1 MVAKPF
7 KLNYDTPLIPEE
19 DPNVFYPDS
28 DDEPMAENDHQ
39 RRVIID
45 VSESLIHHYG
55 DRPDVYVSADIFVY
69 YEMNNPRRSVAPDV
83 LVSFGVE
90 DRPRLSYFVWREG
103 KPPDFVLEVA
113 SPNTWR
119 EDATVKRD
127 TYAEMGV
134 TEYWRFDPE
143 RGQYFRPVLIG
154 ERLNASGQYEPIT
167 VTESEGT
174 LTGYSAVLGLDLC
187 ASDGDLRLYD
197 PISQT
202 WLRNFRDEIA
212 ARQVAEE
219 HAELAEAQAQAAQAQ
234 AQAAQAY
241 ARAAEERADFA
252 EERAQTAEERMAI
265 MERML
270 REHGITPPNG
280 G

>member
-7 KLNYDTPLIPEE
+7 KLHYDTPLIPEE

-90 DRPRLSYFVWREG
+90 ARPRLSYFVWREG
-103 KPPDFVLEVA
+103 KPPEFVLEVA

-143 RGQYFRPVLIG
+143 RGQYFRPELIG
-154 ERLNASGQYEPIT
+154 ERLSASGQYEPIT

-174 LTGYSAVLGLDLC
+174 GTLTGYSSVLGLDLC
-187 ASDGDLRLYD
+187 ASDGAVRLYD
-197 PISQT
+197 PVSQT

-212 ARQVAEE
+212 ARQ
-219 HAELAEAQAQAAQAQ
+219 L
-234 AQAAQAY
+234 
-241 ARAAEERADFA
+241 A
-252 EERAQTAEERMAI
+252 EERAQTAEERAQTAQERAAV